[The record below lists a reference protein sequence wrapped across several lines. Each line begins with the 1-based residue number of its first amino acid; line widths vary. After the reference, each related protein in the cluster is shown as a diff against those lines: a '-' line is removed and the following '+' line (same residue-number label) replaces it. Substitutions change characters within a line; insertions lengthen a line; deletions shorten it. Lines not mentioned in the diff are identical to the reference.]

1 MLVRVAAQEVYYVNA
16 ADATPVFPYTNWAG
30 AATDIQEA
38 IDAGTQIGRLVRVTN
53 GVYATGGRA
62 VVGTMTNRVV
72 IPDGVE
78 VRSESGPLVTI
89 IAGQAAP
96 GSISDGDGAI
106 RCVYMGTNAVLS
118 GFTLTNGHTRI
129 AGDYFNEHSGGGA
142 SCEWSGVV
150 TNCFLTGN
158 SAYGSGGSAYS
169 GILNNCTLKGNS
181 AASGGGAYS
190 AILNNCMLMGNSAR
204 TGGAVR
210 YRKPEQ
216 LHFDWQFSHLWR
228 RKPFCHAD

>member
-1 MLVRVAAQEVYYVNA
+1 M
-16 ADATPVFPYTNWAG
+16 
-30 AATDIQEA
+30 
-38 IDAGTQIGRLVRVTN
+38 
-53 GVYATGGRA
+53 
-62 VVGTMTNRVV
+62 
-72 IPDGVE
+72 
-78 VRSESGPLVTI
+78 TI

-106 RCVYMGTNAVLS
+106 RCVYVGTNAVLS

-129 AGDYFNEHSGGGA
+129 AGDYFNEQSGGGA
-142 SCEWSGVV
+142 WCEVSGVV
-150 TNCFLTGN
+150 TNCTLTGN

-210 YRKPEQ
+210 YGT
-216 LHFDWQFSHLWR
+216 LNNCTLTGNSADLWR
-228 RKPFCHAD
+228 RSRILPR